1 MRLVRIGVSA
11 VSVKVGDFAEN
22 RRRLAEAIEQ
32 GRAQGVHL
40 LVTPELAISGYSLE
54 DRIWWPEIARRSWE
68 ALLELAK
75 ACADITVFVGLPVR
89 KDALTY
95 NAMALVHDQRI
106 RGLILKKHLPTY
118 SIFYEGRNWAPW
130 VEGVTEIN
138 GVPAGDLVFRLPYG
152 QVSGEICEDL
162 WTARS
167 PAHARVIAG
176 AEIICNGSA
185 SPFTPLKNDRRRRLI
200 RSAAENLACVYAY
213 ANLLGCDNSRLVF
226 DGGGFIVTPES
237 VVVEGPTLSKS
248 AWTLAEGI
256 VDLDE
261 IGRIRAENSTWRQI
275 AVDKREAGAT
285 QTLDVTDGTYTP
297 AKLDEY
303 VAKMPKSFFDADP
316 DPVHLAPR
324 TSHFAPSERYLDE
337 LFDGLVLGLRDYF
350 EKVGAFKR
358 FLIALSGG
366 RDSALCLLMAVHAA
380 KALREGREPE
390 RYAERISTVYLPNKA
405 YSSSATEKAA
415 RALAEE
421 LGVPFRVASIAEE
434 AEIALAKAAELAGGM
449 DNVTPLARQNLQ
461 ARVRGNMMLNWANS
475 VGGLV
480 LVTSNLSEAA
490 VGYTTTGGDNQ
501 GGYSPVANVP
511 KTVISRLLEH
521 LAKRD
526 GIKSLRH
533 ILAIPP
539 TAELAPDQRD
549 ETDLMPYI
557 ILDDLMYL
565 FAKRRMS
572 LTDCWRVLCSRY
584 TDHDPEQLRTWTA
597 DFGRRFVYNQWKRDQ
612 HPVTMKVMDLDL
624 DPKTGFRFPVTQS
637 IEHELNDLSS
647 AELTRHSDTS
657 DGSIAPPK
665 NG

>member
-22 RRRLAEAIEQ
+22 RRRLAAVIEQ
-32 GRAQGVHL
+32 ARAHGVHL
-40 LVTPELAISGYSLE
+40 LATPELAISGYSLE
-54 DRIWWPEIARRSWE
+54 DRIWWPEIARRSWD
-68 ALLELAK
+68 ALVELAEG
-75 ACADITVFVGLPVR
+75 CAGITVFVGLPVR

-95 NAMALVHDQRI
+95 NAMALVHERRI

-130 VEGVTEIN
+130 IEGVTEIN

-152 QVSGEICEDL
+152 MVSGEICEDL

-167 PAHARVIAG
+167 PAHARAVAG

-185 SPFTPLKNDRRRRLI
+185 SPFTPLKNDQRRRLV
-200 RSAAENLACVYAY
+200 RGAAEHLACVYAY

-226 DGGGFIVTPES
+226 DGGGFIVTPEG
-237 VVVEGPTLSKS
+237 VVAEGPTLSKS

-256 VDLDE
+256 VDLDD
-261 IGRIRAENSTWRQI
+261 IDRVRAENSTWRQG
-275 AVDKREAGAT
+275 ATDKHEIGAT
-285 QTLDVTDGTYTP
+285 QSVDVTDGAYVP
-297 AKLDEY
+297 AKFADY
-303 VAKMPKSFFDADP
+303 VARMPGSFFDAE
-316 DPVHLAPR
+316 AG
-324 TSHFAPSERYLDE
+324 PSGSSPERYLAE
-337 LFDGLVLGLRDYF
+337 LFDALVLGLRDYF

-358 FLIALSGG
+358 FLVALSGG

-380 KALREGREPE
+380 KSLKDGREADM
-390 RYAERISTVYLPNKA
+390 YAERIRTVYLPNKA
-405 YSSSATEKAA
+405 FSSNATEKAA

-421 LGVPFRVASIAEE
+421 LGVSFQVVSIAEE
-434 AEIALAKAAELAGGM
+434 VEVSLAKAAELAGGIE
-449 DNVTPLARQNLQ
+449 NVTPLARQNLQ

-475 VGGLV
+475 VGGLL

-501 GGYSPVANVP
+501 GGYSPIANVP
-511 KTVISRLLEH
+511 KTVISRLLEY

-526 GIKSLRH
+526 GIRSLDS

-539 TAELAPDQRD
+539 TAELAPNQRD
-549 ETDLMPYI
+549 EADLMPYI

-572 LTDCWRVLCSRY
+572 LADCWRVLCHRY
-584 TDHDPEQLRTWTA
+584 KEHDAEQLRTWTA

-637 IEHELNDLSS
+637 IADELDDLAS
-647 AELTRHSDTS
+647 AKLHS
-657 DGSIAPPK
+657 
-665 NG
+665 